1 MVRHK
6 LPSCTH
12 TEAEHSIVQDNFI
25 RDEQTQGRYLE
36 FPMHHLVQQG
46 KLTLKETLAAESV
59 FVSLKPDRNSDTEL
73 PTVCEAIFDIST
85 ATEVLESDDVAEL

>member
-1 MVRHK
+1 M
-6 LPSCTH
+6 
-12 TEAEHSIVQDNFI
+12 QDNFI
-25 RDEQTQGRYLE
+25 SDEQTQGRYLLE
-36 FPMHHLVQQG
+36 FLMLHLVQQG